1 MTIVR
6 VVRGGNMI
14 SLGTTQLSMHVTRF
28 YMKFYLVVSF
38 VVMYRYSEDLIV
50 STRSSPDEDVCP
62 D

>member
-1 MTIVR
+1 
-6 VVRGGNMI
+6 MI